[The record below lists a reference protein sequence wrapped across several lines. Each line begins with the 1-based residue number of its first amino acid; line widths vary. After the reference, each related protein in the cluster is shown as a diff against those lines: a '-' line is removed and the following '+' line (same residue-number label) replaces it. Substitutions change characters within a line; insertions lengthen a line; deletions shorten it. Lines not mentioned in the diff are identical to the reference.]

1 MSRKYEI
8 RREMTRL
15 EQRHAHLKQ
24 QLQQIEAAES
34 RRAREQDE
42 TARHVYERF
51 QAGHWIAHGACN
63 RPWWCKP
70 GEIPAEPVSAD
81 EFDALQRLVEA
92 EVIEASCQE
101 LLYDS

>member
-1 MSRKYEI
+1 MSKKHEI

-15 EQRHAHLKQ
+15 EQRHESLKQ

-42 TARHVYERF
+42 TTRHVFERF
-51 QAGHWIAHGACN
+51 WAGHWIVHGACN

-70 GEIPAEPVSAD
+70 GQIPAEPVSAD

-92 EVIEASCQE
+92 EAIEASCQG